1 MDFKVQRKGNEA
13 DQNLVSIVV
22 VLSMELVKLWE
33 RGSSNGMSVFVLDEF
48 V

>member
-13 DQNLVSIVV
+13 DHNLVLMVV

-33 RGSSNGMSVFVLDEF
+33 RGSSN
-48 V
+48 